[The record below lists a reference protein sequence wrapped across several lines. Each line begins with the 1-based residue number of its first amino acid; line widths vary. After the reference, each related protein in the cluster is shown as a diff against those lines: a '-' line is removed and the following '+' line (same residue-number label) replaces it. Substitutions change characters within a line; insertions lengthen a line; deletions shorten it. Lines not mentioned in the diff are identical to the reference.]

1 MNKTAFGFA
10 AAAVAAAALALPSFA
25 ETKVATI
32 DIEKIVRLHPNTER
46 DKKQLEQTLKDYT
59 AQAEVL
65 EKSAVDAR
73 KAFEAAA
80 TEVRNPALSDS
91 ARKRAEEKARAKY
104 DEAKEAEE
112 RAISTK
118 RSLQRNLTNE
128 EIRMLKETVG
138 KVQEVVEAYAKEK
151 GIDLVLPTS
160 GSKLGIAPAVFW
172 SDDSLD
178 ITATIMTIMKIEE
191 RPLDDDDDTEAPAA
205 ALPAAAVPSV
215 EKAVAVPETEAK

>member
-1 MNKTAFGFA
+1 MNKTAFGFV

-80 TEVRNPALSDS
+80 AEVRNPALSDS
-91 ARKRAEEKARAKY
+91 ARKRAEEKAKAKF

-138 KVQEVVEAYAKEK
+138 KVQEVVELYAKAN
-151 GIDLVLPTS
+151 GISVVLPTS
-160 GSKLGIAPAVFW
+160 GSKLGIAPAAFW
-172 SDDSLD
+172 SEPSLD
-178 ITATIMTIMKIEE
+178 ITSAIMEIMKIED
-191 RPLDDDDDTEAPAA
+191 RPVSDDDDGDAPAPAA
-205 ALPAAAVPSV
+205 AAPEA
-215 EKAVAVPETEAK
+215 EKK